1 MRVRVRI
8 MNSWGGPGRA
18 VRSGLGL
25 GLELEG
31 EGEGTGAGA
40 GAGEG
45 EGEREGSRVRRVG
58 ACMASLL
65 PAWLQANP
73 NPNPNP
79 NPNLH
84 GELVAGV
91 AAAVDDV
98 EGGHGQVHLVRR
110 VAREHGDVLVQRQAL
125 GRGAW

>member
-1 MRVRVRI
+1 MWVWVRARARVEVRAKVWVRARV
-8 MNSWGGPGRA
+8 
-18 VRSGLGL
+18 GLGL
-25 GLELEG
+25 G
-31 EGEGTGAGA
+31 
-40 GAGEG
+40 
-45 EGEREGSRVRRVG
+45 RIMN

-98 EGGHGQVHLVRR
+98 EGGHGQVHLVGR